1 MASLRVTVTPDT
13 FTLVDFD
20 PDRIAALA
28 AEVASK
34 VGLTGDITIEVDQTT
49 PLGRTRVVSVDP
61 VVVNVQSGAFEDA
74 KRLRQ
79 LSERSA
85 VDVLGRLFH
94 RVKDRLDP
102 RFADAPADGDLT
114 LAQATA
120 WDTYAVGRCERLG
133 YHPSKPRRL
142 YHFRNR
148 HGFTDVADQAF
159 ERLWSAPAG
168 SLSWADIQAMCDQTA
183 AIRV

>member
-1 MASLRVTVTPDT
+1 MAAVRVTVTPDS

-20 PDRIAALA
+20 PARIAELA
-28 AEVASK
+28 TEVAAK
-34 VGLTGDITIEVDQTT
+34 VGLTGEVTVEVDQTT
-49 PLGRTRVVSVDP
+49 PLGRTRVVSIDP
-61 VVVNVQSGAFEDA
+61 VVVNAQSGAFEDA

-79 LSERSA
+79 LSERSV

-102 RFADAPADGDLT
+102 RFADAPADEVLS

-120 WDTYAVGRCERLG
+120 WDTYAVGRCEQLG
-133 YHPSKPRRL
+133 YHPSKPRRV

-159 ERLWSAPAG
+159 ERLWSAPPG
-168 SLSWADIQAMCDQTA
+168 SLSWADIQAVCDSTA
-183 AIRV
+183 AVRV